1 MASLILVGACTNEF
15 DGILQGYLT
24 DSYAAYAASA
34 NAPLAF
40 LRAGLS
46 GSFPIFGRQMF
57 SNLGSNVA
65 GSILA
70 IIATL
75 FCFIA
80 FWFWKNGAKT
90 REKSKY
96 TVDIEDIEAEELKQ

>member
-1 MASLILVGACTNEF
+1 M
-15 DGILQGYLT
+15 
-24 DSYAAYAASA
+24 YAASA

-40 LRAGLS
+40 LRGLLS

-57 SNLGSNVA
+57 SDLGSNTA

-70 IIATL
+70 GIATI

-80 FWFWKNGAKT
+80 FWFWKRGASV
-90 REKSKY
+90 RERSEYAVHIKE
-96 TVDIEDIEAEELKQ
+96 IEDE

>member
-1 MASLILVGACTNEF
+1 
-15 DGILQGYLT
+15 
-24 DSYAAYAASA
+24 
-34 NAPLAF
+34 
-40 LRAGLS
+40 
-46 GSFPIFGRQMF
+46 MF

-70 IIATL
+70 VIATL

-80 FWFWKNGAKT
+80 LWFWKNGAKT

-96 TVDIEDIEAEELKQ
+96 AVNIEVDEAEKQKRQQ

>member
-1 MASLILVGACTNEF
+1 M
-15 DGILQGYLT
+15 
-24 DSYAAYAASA
+24 
-34 NAPLAF
+34 
-40 LRAGLS
+40 S

-57 SNLGSNVA
+57 KNLGSNVA

-80 FWFWKNGAKT
+80 YWFWRNGAQT

-96 TVDIEDIEAEELKQ
+96 AVHIEKDENEENEEKNDEQ